1 MPQGEYFNAL
11 GQSFPYTTMPEN
23 GLDKRKRVAF

>member
-11 GQSFPYTTMPEN
+11 RQSFPYPTMLEN
-23 GLDKRKRVAF
+23 GLDKRKCVDF